1 MVHPRAVLIDLY
13 DTLVESDWH
22 EWHREMAKLLGVEP
36 PVLRQA
42 FDVTRPARSVGA
54 YPDVEE
60 EMRAIVE
67 ATGVEDPPPELVQDL
82 AAREFA
88 FMASRVRLHGD
99 SIPVVLELRGRGVA
113 TALVS
118 NCSHNTTPVVERLG
132 LADAFDVV
140 ILSFEVGAR
149 KPQPSIYLA
158 ALEALGGVEPER
170 AVFVD
175 DQVPYCDG
183 AAALGIGTRLILR
196 REAPPPLEGW
206 ASRTNGHR
214 VIGDLTALLDDQW
227 QVPERSSTN
236 GG

>member
-1 MVHPRAVLIDLY
+1 VSRAPAAVLLDLY

-22 EWHREMAKLLGVEP
+22 EWHHEMAELLGVERA
-36 PVLRQA
+36 VLRQA

-54 YPDVEE
+54 YPDVEAD
-60 EMRAIVE
+60 MRVIVE
-67 ATGVEDPPPELVQDL
+67 ATGVVDPPIELVRDL
-82 AAREFA
+82 AAREFG
-88 FMASRVRLHGD
+88 FMTGHVRLHDD
-99 SIPVVLELRGRGVA
+99 SLPVVRELRRRGVR

-132 LADAFDVV
+132 LADEFDAL

-149 KPQPSIYLA
+149 KPQPAIYTA
-158 ALEALGGVEPER
+158 ALEALGDVVPPE

-196 REAPPPLEGW
+196 RESPPPLEGW
-206 ASRTNGHR
+206 ASSANGHR
-214 VIGDLTALLDDQW
+214 VIGDLTPLL
-227 QVPERSSTN
+227 ESA
-236 GG
+236 